1 MPARSLKTFLRD
13 RRGSAAVEF
22 AFVVPVLLLLYY
34 GMVEATQAL
43 LVNRRVSF
51 IATGVGDLTTQ
62 TAQLSKTQLQDIF
75 TISTAVMKPFPTDA
89 LAIRVVSIETNAQ
102 GVPTQKWQEVSKTFP
117 YPVDL
122 STVTKEPNTA
132 IIRAETAYTF
142 NSPLKQIIPNA
153 LVFRHKMD
161 LKPRAGVPVV
171 LLNN

>member
-1 MPARSLKTFLRD
+1 MHIARFLRD

-22 AFVVPVLLLLYY
+22 ALVVPIMLVLYY

-62 TAQLSKTQLQDIF
+62 AAQLSKTQLQDIF
-75 TISTAVMKPFPTDA
+75 KISTAVMKPFPTDT
-89 LAIRVVSIETNAQ
+89 LAIRVASIETDAQ
-102 GVPTQKWQEVSKTFP
+102 GVPTKKWEEVSKAFS

-122 STVTKEPNTA
+122 TTVTKEPSTA
-132 IIRAETAYTF
+132 IIRAETVYTF
-142 NSPLKQIIPNA
+142 NSPLKKLMPNA
-153 LVFRHKMD
+153 LVFKHKMD

-171 LLNN
+171 LLPN